1 MLLIY
6 LLIVIT
12 ACIIT
17 NHIWVT
23 SRLRGEQPCKAKQAK
38 QAKRGARQ

>member
-12 ACIIT
+12 TCIIT

-23 SRLRGEQPCKAKQAK
+23 SRLQGEQPCKAKQAK
-38 QAKRGARQ
+38 RGARQ